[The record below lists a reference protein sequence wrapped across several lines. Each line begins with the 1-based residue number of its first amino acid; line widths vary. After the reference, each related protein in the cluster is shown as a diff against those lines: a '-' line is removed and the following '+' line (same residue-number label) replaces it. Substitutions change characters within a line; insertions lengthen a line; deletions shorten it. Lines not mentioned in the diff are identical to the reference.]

1 MSSGPRIILYILR
14 RDVRLSDNPAFH
26 CAAQHLKRLKNKRS
40 SPTDDGRGR
49 DDSLTSEHGGAPF
62 THLLPVYVFPANQIE
77 SSGFLS
83 SASDRSP
90 YPEARS
96 QVAKLWRTGPHR
108 AKFIGEGVWDLK
120 QKLEGL
126 QCGSGLEMRVGS
138 IADVA
143 RDFLEFYAEKGC
155 KGGKQPQITGIW
167 LTDDDGTEEKDDER
181 TLKNLAAKHDVA
193 FKVWEDEKFYID
205 ECVIPAFIWPLVWHC
220 EIIC

>member
-1 MSSGPRIILYILR
+1 
-14 RDVRLSDNPAFH
+14 
-26 CAAQHLKRLKNKRS
+26 
-40 SPTDDGRGR
+40 
-49 DDSLTSEHGGAPF
+49 
-62 THLLPVYVFPANQIE
+62 
-77 SSGFLS
+77 
-83 SASDRSP
+83 
-90 YPEARS
+90 
-96 QVAKLWRTGPHR
+96 
-108 AKFIGEGVWDLK
+108 VWDLK

-143 RDFLEFYAEKGC
+143 RDFLEFYAERGC